1 MQLKDGGVINTPH
14 AAFLSAWKFWKPRA
28 AFWKHRI
35 WAKHPDTKE
44 FATAGLNWDDSLE
57 AKITGYLAAFQVKPE
72 EPVISFALSSLYV
85 RQSDPNEAL
94 PWAQRA
100 TQMCRNDKLASH
112 DCLAQYLLLEA
123 NIYNALGSRD
133 IALDKYS
140 QAVELGN
147 TTALDLLASHYARMG
162 DARSLTQWLDLY
174 LKYEDGSG
182 DGRGNNFAN
191 AVLRQP
197 VFSEW
202 HTTFGRAVMELK
214 QPGLQIEAYTK
225 AIRLDKAKSGT
236 ILTQC

>member
-1 MQLKDGGVINTPH
+1 
-14 AAFLSAWKFWKPRA
+14 
-28 AFWKHRI
+28 
-35 WAKHPDTKE
+35 
-44 FATAGLNWDDSLE
+44 
-57 AKITGYLAAFQVKPE
+57 
-72 EPVISFALSSLYV
+72 
-85 RQSDPNEAL
+85 
-94 PWAQRA
+94 
-100 TQMCRNDKLASH
+100 MCRNDKLASH

-162 DARSLTQWLDLY
+162 DARSLIQWLELY